1 MIKYLAIFLLS
12 TSLCLGS
19 VTLIDGLAPKNSA
32 FDQLVQF
39 TNIGTTGGANYS
51 LYYGVDG
58 SGANNSEDI
67 LNEILIGTAG
77 QFFRVNGGANGYS
90 WDTLDDS
97 DMDFTGWTGVN
108 SITTLGTIVTGAW
121 QATDVGVQYGGTG
134 VSTLTDGGVLLGSG
148 TGAITPMAAL
158 ADGEF
163 IVGDGTTDPVAESG
177 DTARISLGLG
187 TTDSPIFAGVTATGT
202 IQAEQ
207 LTSTDDMTV
216 QGHAASF
223 GNNTANDIV
232 LTFNGSAYD
241 GHITFDESGGVFDFG
256 ASSLSAAEFNLDNDE
271 PFYFGTAKLSS
282 IHFDPGDSAFRI
294 SSTSPIWHNS
304 STSHNFLVG
313 TVEQIV
319 LTDGK
324 LAPTTDNDI
333 DLGDATHELKD
344 LFIDGTAN
352 IDSLVADTA
361 DINTGTV
368 DATIGGT
375 TPAPGTF
382 TAVYL
387 NDTNTSF
394 TEDGSGNLTLTDA
407 VAGALTLI
415 ELSCPPM
422 VDVSDTTVA
431 EGYNDV
437 ALTASKVQ
445 IKWIE
450 IATSSTDWTLTVYE
464 DDDAP
469 GANPREILSN
479 QNGDVDFYWDYPYE
493 DEDASD
499 EFHYQFED
507 DQPVEDYCVAQWYLD
522 DNAASTA
529 VAEDVGDFTAVAS
542 DNTDT
547 MTTTG
552 PWGAANTAMAFDDAT
567 TDEIVITDNA
577 LLQLSPEFTDDSQS
591 GDLNCHQGV
600 AADATHIYTIDNDTI
615 HKRYR
620 ITPYTSVDS
629 ITGFLATINTE
640 HSPATDVD
648 HSGDGAVWDGYLYI
662 ISEHYVDTTDND
674 HQFLVKFQTSDMT
687 YVSSVDIS
695 ANFAANVGGG
705 NLCIINGIIYV
716 TMYETVTTGVM
727 RFKLDGT
734 YIDTVTMGTPLTYI
748 DGITYDTVEEIFYLR
763 GDVDSYYRYDTSF
776 NQLCKILENPTGECK
791 GLDFTQ
797 SDLGLMVVI
806 DEGVDEKI
814 HFLSKGAGWAP
825 GWTLTAWV
833 LIDDT
838 SDAYNGIICRGG
850 PDDRTYCLSL
860 DAGSDDVYGGY
871 ETDYGTPGTNKF
883 AYSTD
888 GQLDFATWYFL
899 GCTWDGQT
907 VTTWI
912 NGESAGTP
920 LATNNLPVVE
930 ADPVE
935 IGRTIQSSD
944 YNFDGKIASASIFK
958 RALNAT
964 EMLELF
970 NQQSASYDL
979 ANSTMNQE
987 HDIEVKGY
995 KLR

>member
-1 MIKYLAIFLLS
+1 
-12 TSLCLGS
+12 
-19 VTLIDGLAPKNSA
+19 
-32 FDQLVQF
+32 
-39 TNIGTTGGANYS
+39 
-51 LYYGVDG
+51 
-58 SGANNSEDI
+58 
-67 LNEILIGTAG
+67 
-77 QFFRVNGGANGYS
+77 
-90 WDTLDDS
+90 
-97 DMDFTGWTGVN
+97 
-108 SITTLGTIVTGAW
+108 
-121 QATDVGVQYGGTG
+121 
-134 VSTLTDGGVLLGSG
+134 
-148 TGAITPMAAL
+148 MAAL

-187 TTDSPIFAGVTATGT
+187 TTDSPIFAGG
-202 IQAEQ
+202 
-207 LTSTDDMTV
+207 
-216 QGHAASF
+216 
-223 GNNTANDIV
+223 
-232 LTFNGSAYD
+232 TFNGDVTFSDGTQDYD
-241 GHITFDESGGVFDFG
+241 FKAGNFTDSLAIVGKTSGSDSFIELYSNDGDETDKVGMRFYGKGTQADTTDSSYVDWYWQAASPYDFIIATGGTGTYTKRDIKIY
-256 ASSLSAAEFNLDNDE
+256 SQQYINLQ
-271 PFYFGTAKLSS
+271 A
-282 IHFDPGDSAFRI
+282 
-294 SSTSPIWHNS
+294 
-304 STSHNFLVG
+304 
-313 TVEQIV
+313 
-319 LTDGK
+319 TDGIRIYDH
-324 LAPTTDNDI
+324 LFPLDDGVV
-333 DLGDATHELKD
+333 DLGDATHEYKD
-344 LFIDGTAN
+344 LYVDGTAYL
-352 IDSLVADTA
+352 DSIELATGHTISVVGSDMTFVDPTA
-361 DINTGTV
+361 GT
-368 DATIGGT
+368 
-375 TPAPGTF
+375 
-382 TAVYL
+382 
-387 NDTNTSF
+387 
-394 TEDGSGNLTLTDA
+394 LTLS
-407 VAGALTLI
+407 
-415 ELSCPPM
+415 EMSCPPM